1 MDNKKEIRAWTF
13 YDWANSAY
21 SLIITSAI
29 FPAYYT
35 SIVPNKV
42 HFFGAIIE
50 KTALAS
56 YTISFSFLL
65 IAFLSP
71 LLSVFADRQGNKK
84 KYLKFFCYLGSIS
97 CMLLFFFVKKDNEVN
112 IYYGLFFSML
122 ASVGYCGSIVFYNA
136 YLPEIASK
144 KNQDKVS
151 ANGFA
156 MGYIGSVLL
165 MIFCLAFIIL
175 NEKNL
180 WVPADIPAR
189 VSFIL
194 VGIWWLGFAQIP
206 FSVLKDKNIIVE
218 NNSNSVNYKS
228 IFKTFKNILTQK
240 NIKHFLLSFFFYNMG
255 VQTVMYMATYFAS
268 DELKMETT
276 QLITV
281 VLIIQ
286 LVAIGGAFLFSK
298 LSAKIGNIPVLLTLI
313 LIWIGI
319 CIASYF
325 VKSIIAFYELAFVV
339 GLVMGGIQSLS
350 RSTYSK
356 LLNEVEDT
364 STYFS
369 LYDVSEKLG
378 IVIGTLTYGIVA
390 QFLGGL
396 RNASLALSIYFLLG
410 FILLMFLHLKIKK
423 NKYEITYH

>member
-1 MDNKKEIRAWTF
+1 MDNKKEISAWTF

-21 SLIITSAI
+21 SIIITSAI

-35 SIVPNKV
+35 SIVPNKIN
-42 HFFGAIIE
+42 FFGATIE

-97 CMLLFFFVKKDNEVN
+97 CMLLFFFIKKDNEVN

-151 ANGFA
+151 ANGFS
-156 MGYIGSVLL
+156 MGYVGSVLL
-165 MIFCLAFIIL
+165 MMFCLAFIIL
-175 NEKNL
+175 NDTNK
-180 WVPADIPAR
+180 WMAADLPAR
-189 VSFIL
+189 ISFVL
-194 VGIWWLGFAQIP
+194 VGIWWLSFAQIP
-206 FSVLKDKNIIVE
+206 FTVLKDKNKIIE
-218 NNSNSVNYKS
+218 NNTNDINYNT

-298 LSAKIGNIPVLLTLI
+298 LSAKIGNIPVLLLLI
-313 LIWIGI
+313 SIWIGI

-325 VKSIIAFYELAFVV
+325 VKNIIAFYELAFVV

-356 LLNEVEDT
+356 LLNEIEDT

-369 LYDVSEKLG
+369 LYDVSEKMG
-378 IVIGTLTYGIVA
+378 IVIGTLTYGIIA

-396 RNASLALSIYFLLG
+396 RNASLALSIYFLIG
-410 FILLMFLHLKIKK
+410 FMLLLFLHLKIKK
-423 NKYEITYH
+423 NNYETSHN